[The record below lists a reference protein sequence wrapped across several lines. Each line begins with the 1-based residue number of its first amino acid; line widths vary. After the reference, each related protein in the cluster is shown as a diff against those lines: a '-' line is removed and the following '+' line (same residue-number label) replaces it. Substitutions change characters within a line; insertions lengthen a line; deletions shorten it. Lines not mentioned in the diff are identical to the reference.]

1 MHTPNGLCFDCQ
13 FRLQDHMKRK
23 ENPRKLRITTG
34 IDLGKVGQGADGT
47 CACHICWL
55 GHLWGA
61 ELNAAR
67 AAFRRQRAEEKQV
80 ERGVLLRRC
89 NSCFSAIFQDSSSKH
104 TCVGKKAVI
113 ENLKSAIPRDTR
125 LQLALETLREVQVE
139 KGDSFHL
146 QSIKGGKAT
155 TISLGSSTDDLAP
168 DPITLDEAQK
178 LGSDAHLNGGQ
189 LKNVMANLR
198 AKFGRS
204 FAESGLDK
212 QLSELNGRFLPFFT
226 CERTLFEKDDDYV
239 RKPFF
244 FCNRAPEFLKEVAR
258 LRGEPWEQIT
268 LLVQGD
274 SGQQWF
280 KLAASLISSSD
291 LLENERDGKRRR
303 RADGMG
309 AGTKFKSYGVRK
321 IQILALVQ
329 GAPES
334 SFNLHTIF
342 RYIQISPLVL
352 CQIGGVYFQLS
363 GYFSCAENWGV
374 HKNPGKITQIR
385 ALSGQFSTNA
395 RISDLFGRLKYT
407 DTRSVQKDKY
417 PGIMHH
423 QIFRVGAEI
432 STF

>member
-1 MHTPNGLCFDCQ
+1 
-13 FRLQDHMKRK
+13 MKRK

-67 AAFRRQRAEEKQV
+67 AAFRRQRAEEKQF

-178 LGSDAHLNGGQ
+178 LGSDAHL
-189 LKNVMANLR
+189 
-198 AKFGRS
+198 
-204 FAESGLDK
+204 
-212 QLSELNGRFLPFFT
+212 LPFFT